1 MSLPRLHPEAQAEY
15 VEALVYLED
24 QREDQR
30 EGHGALFEA
39 EVEATLE
46 RIRAFP
52 QSGVLLT
59 GYPRDVEA
67 RAFPLRRFRYSLMVV
82 LESEGPVVYAMA
94 HQSRRP
100 GDWYARSR

>member
-1 MSLPRLHPEAQAEY
+1 MSLPHLHPEAQAEY
-15 VEALVYLED
+15 VEALVYL
-24 QREDQR
+24 EDQR

-52 QSGVLLT
+52 QSGALLT

-82 LESEGPVVYAMA
+82 LESEGPVVYAVA

-100 GDWYARSR
+100 GYWYDRSR